1 MTADEL
7 LSLASGLGLQIRLS
21 PDGDLRLHG
30 PRQAVTPSLL
40 ALLQR
45 PGHREVLRERLAT
58 RRIVLLATDG
68 SMEKVLAA
76 VASGEEL
83 ARLRAE
89 CSHHAGRVLVAEWLD
104 TTHGRR
110 QWVRFLTKFG

>member
-7 LSLASGLGLQIRLS
+7 LSLVSGLGLHIRLS
-21 PDGDLRLHG
+21 AEGELRLHG

-45 PGHREVLRERLAT
+45 PGHRELLREHLAT
-58 RRIVLLATDG
+58 RRIVLLAKDG

-76 VASGEEL
+76 VAPGEEFT
-83 ARLRAE
+83 RLHAE
-89 CSHHAGRVLVAEWLD
+89 CSHHPARVLAAEWLD
-104 TTHGRR
+104 TTHGQH
-110 QWVRFLTKFG
+110 QWIRFLTKFT

>member
-1 MTADEL
+1 MTADDL
-7 LSLASGLGLQIRLS
+7 LSLASALGLQIRLS
-21 PDGDLRLHG
+21 PDGELRLHG

-58 RRIVLLATDG
+58 RRLVLLAADG

-76 VASGEEL
+76 VAPGEEF
-83 ARLRAE
+83 ARLHAE
-89 CSHHAGRVLVAEWLD
+89 CSRHPGRVLAAEWLD
-104 TTHGRR
+104 ITHG
-110 QWVRFLTKFG
+110 QHEWVRFLTKFG